1 MKTILI
7 TGGANGL
14 GKGVALH
21 YLKNGKRVI
30 AIGSSTVNGNTF
42 LNEAKELNAT
52 DRAFYM
58 QANLSLSHDS
68 YNPENAKR
76 LYSLTTELLKI

>member
-14 GKGVALH
+14 AL
-21 YLKNGKRVI
+21 NF
-30 AIGSSTVNGNTF
+30 S
-42 LNEAKELNAT
+42 
-52 DRAFYM
+52 AFREHKK
-58 QANLSLSHDS
+58 LDLSHTS

-76 LYSLTTELLKI
+76 LYILTSSMV

>member
-21 YLKNGKRVI
+21 YLKNGERVI
-30 AIGSSTVNGNTF
+30 TISSSTVNGDTF
-42 LNEAKELNAT
+42 L
-52 DRAFYM
+52 RHGCIF
-58 QANLSLSHDS
+58 
-68 YNPENAKR
+68 ENGTTGISR
-76 LYSLTTELLKI
+76 SPYFNYS